1 MGEMKKEA
9 RIRMVRNRICR
20 LLTFL
25 PAVCMACLIFGFSA
39 QTGEESSSLSRQ
51 VTEGLVWAVDQITGS
66 GWTEEEVQEQAERY
80 EIYVR
85 KAAHMTEYAVFA
97 VTVLLPLHGC
107 GFRGRRLF
115 LITALVCASF
125 AAGDEWHQS
134 FVGGR
139 GPSAADV
146 GIDFTGACI
155 GMGAAGVFLR
165 RRKKARG
172 KG

>member
-1 MGEMKKEA
+1 M
-9 RIRMVRNRICR
+9 R
-20 LLTFL
+20 
-25 PAVCMACLIFGFSA
+25 
-39 QTGEESSSLSRQ
+39 
-51 VTEGLVWAVDQITGS
+51 AVDQITGS

-85 KAAHMTEYAVFA
+85 KAAHMMEYAVFA
-97 VTVLLPLHGC
+97 VTVLLPLRGC

-139 GPSAADV
+139 GPSADV
-146 GIDFTGACI
+146 YKRQDRESPVAIRSVSVGS
-155 GMGAAGVFLR
+155 MAGVSFENRKAQQTGREESTGIGLR
-165 RRKKARG
+165 NVAGMMHKM
-172 KG
+172 KGCLLYTS